1 MNITIDTSALIA
13 VIINEPEKKK
23 IIEITTGCR
32 LIFCPNS
39 VHWEIGNAFSAM
51 LKRKRITLEQVK
63 IAIDEFRKIP
73 IQFIDVNLNSTME
86 LVNNFH
92 IYAYDAY
99 LITCALQSNTP
110 LLTLDKKLID
120 VAKSAG
126 VEVLEVN

>member
-39 VHWEIGNAFSAM
+39 VYWEIGNAFSAM

-63 IAIDEFRKIP
+63 LATDEFRKIP

-86 LVNNFH
+86 LVNKFH

-99 LITCALQSNTP
+99 LIRCAQQSNTP

-126 VEVLEVN
+126 IEVLEVN

>member
-32 LIFCPNS
+32 LICPNS
-39 VHWEIGNAFSAM
+39 VYWEIGNAFSAM